1 MGIEGAQREESLWG
15 GADCGL
21 LGERQPS
28 FRTDLKQE
36 GLLQVVMAGGG
47 AVGWERWGNNKIRKT

>member
-36 GLLQVVMAGGG
+36 GILQVVMAREEMG
-47 AVGWERWGNNKIRKT
+47 E